1 MKKEVIELIQ
11 KEKIIA
17 IVRGVDA
24 EHILPTAEALYKGGF
39 HLMEIAFDH
48 RDPKGVTK
56 NAELIQLVAENM
68 EDKICAGAGTVM
80 TIEQCEAA
88 YKAGAKYF
96 ISPNVNFDVIKK
108 ANELGIVSIPGA
120 LTPSEAA
127 DAYNCG
133 ADFVK
138 LFPAGDL
145 GINYIKSLSA
155 PLNHI
160 PFLAVGGVSASNVGD
175 FMKIGVCGVGVGGSL
190 VDRKAIYS
198 GDYDIITKTAK
209 EFVKNI
215 QKVTI

>member
-17 IVRGVDA
+17 IVRGLMS
-24 EHILPTAEALYKGGF
+24 EHICQQQKLFIKGGI
-39 HLMEIAFDH
+39 HLMEIAFDQ

-108 ANELGIVSIPGA
+108 
-120 LTPSEAA
+120 LT
-127 DAYNCG
+127 NW
-133 ADFVK
+133 V
-138 LFPAGDL
+138 LF
-145 GINYIKSLSA
+145 LSQV
-155 PLNHI
+155 H
-160 PFLAVGGVSASNVGD
+160 
-175 FMKIGVCGVGVGGSL
+175 
-190 VDRKAIYS
+190 
-198 GDYDIITKTAK
+198 
-209 EFVKNI
+209 
-215 QKVTI
+215 